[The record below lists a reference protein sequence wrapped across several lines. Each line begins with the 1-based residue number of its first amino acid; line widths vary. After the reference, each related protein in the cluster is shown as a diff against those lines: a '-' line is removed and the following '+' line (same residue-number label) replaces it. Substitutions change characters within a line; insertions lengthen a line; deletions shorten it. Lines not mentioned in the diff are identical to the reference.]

1 MSMQFFPPDV
11 LAKTTRIA
19 KRNNLSL
26 EVLIARND
34 YLSLLIWNVIR
45 IFEVNLR
52 YFINQRVSAF
62 TGDRNWW
69 HNPKLI
75 YGKHIFRAPYA
86 PDVYE
91 VMNLGFLLLLFSDR
105 YHNKIWVPCLR
116 NELVSW
122 KQDRRALYKEFRNLV
137 QIRNRIAHHEIVYN
151 YPLVETID
159 FAKQLL
165 VDINQVASEE
175 LEGRNYAALINK
187 IRLGSGGGI

>member
-34 YLSLLIWNVIR
+34 YLSLLI
-45 IFEVNLR
+45 
-52 YFINQRVSAF
+52 
-62 TGDRNWW
+62 
-69 HNPKLI
+69 
-75 YGKHIFRAPYA
+75 
-86 PDVYE
+86 
-91 VMNLGFLLLLFSDR
+91 
-105 YHNKIWVPCLR
+105 CLR

-151 YPLVETID
+151 YPLVETVD

-165 VDINQVASEE
+165 VDINPVASEE
-175 LEGRNYAALINK
+175 LEGRNYAALIDK

>member
-26 EVLIARND
+26 EVLIARNEC
-34 YLSLLIWNVIR
+34 LSLLIWNVIR

-75 YGKHIFRAPYA
+75 YGKHMFRAPYE
-86 PDVYE
+86 PDLYE

-116 NELVSW
+116 NELVNW

-151 YPLVETID
+151 YPLVETVD

-165 VDINQVASEE
+165 VDINPVAYEE
-175 LEGRNYAALINK
+175 LEGRNYAALIDK